1 MKITNRSL
9 SGRNFRRQPPIGLS
23 GGSTTSESY
32 PVNPVFESVT
42 TGSLV
47 SNTAD
52 ISSLA
57 ATTISS
63 DVIEASG
70 NIYAPNIDSE
80 LSSVSV
86 KLTTASLEVSGLSDL
101 VSLDV
106 SGASTVQNLTI
117 NGTLSCGN
125 ISQRTNCG
133 IQQLG
138 TYANVMSNLTTKNLY
153 SDLVSSDI
161 LQFTSTIWTNATFTY
176 NINKDNGSVYF
187 LDFTG
192 VSSRQLNIANDFP
205 IGSIVIIR
213 RSGTTGYN
221 VNFTLTG
228 GGYIQSLTGTN
239 ETVMFNTTTRT
250 RVMVKYSTSLNRWM
264 TLVYS

>member
-23 GGSTTSESY
+23 GGSTTSEPY

-47 SNTAD
+47 STSTSTTLLEANT
-52 ISSLA
+52 ITSG
-57 ATTISS
+57 
-63 DVIEASG
+63 VVEASG

-86 KLTTASLEVSGLSDL
+86 KLTTDSLEVTTLAEL
-101 VSLDV
+101 AKLTV
-106 SGASTVQNLTI
+106 SGNTSVQNV
-117 NGTLSCGN
+117 NVDGTLS
-125 ISQRTNCG
+125 SS
-133 IQQLG
+133 
-138 TYANVMSNLTTKNLY
+138 SNFFYNTTTTNLY
-153 SDLVSSDI
+153 ADLVVSDI
-161 LQFTSTIWTNATFTY
+161 LQLTSTYWDNSTFTY
-176 NINKDNGSVYF
+176 NVTKNNGSVYF
-187 LDFTG
+187 LAFTG
-192 VSSRQLNIANDFP
+192 VSSRQLNIANDWP

-213 RSGTTGYN
+213 RTGSTGYN
-221 VNFTLTG
+221 VNFVLTG

-239 ETVMFNTTTRT
+239 ETVMFDTTTRT
-250 RVMVKYSTSLNRWM
+250 RVMVKLSTSSNQWV